1 VTNITVEMIDTLN
14 LRVRWLHQARQEMP
28 ALCIKT
34 GDSMNL
40 DMNQPQA
47 THQFAEDYILVTEND
62 SESYHEIMEMPELL
76 AGNMSGLSDK
86 LREQFEGYISEVAE
100 RERENGH
107 EAGAL
112 LISQMLIGW
121 GAGTFDQIAKHYLTL
136 KTEQEKANA

>member
-1 VTNITVEMIDTLN
+1 MTQLGHDMKRESLAHVL
-14 LRVRWLHQARQEMP
+14 RQENR
-28 ALCIKT
+28 
-34 GDSMNL
+34 MNA

-62 SESYHEIMEMPELL
+62 QDSYREILDMEETQ
-76 AGNMSGLSDK
+76 AGNMSGLSDR

-121 GAGTFDQIAKHYLTL
+121 GATTFDKIAKHYLTL
-136 KTEQEKANA
+136 KTESEA